1 LARRSPTASAA
12 GLPGKS
18 YRLRLAAPQRGEKSH
33 AWRRKEPSGLKSAR
47 PLSPWRLCACRQ
59 SEAPRLSR
67 KIHLLLGNVQA
78 FSCLLR
84 SRAGPRG
91 LTRAGA
97 GRLQAVSGERPETL
111 SAGERMSRCPS
122 SVRRSLAY
130 IVGSLTVKI
139 KWLHAVWRR
148 SPNTDAHSLGSR
160 ITHSIEG
167 WRTGELGG
175 DTLPS
180 EPEGWQ
186 RAMPCASG

>member
-1 LARRSPTASAA
+1 
-12 GLPGKS
+12 
-18 YRLRLAAPQRGEKSH
+18 
-33 AWRRKEPSGLKSAR
+33 
-47 PLSPWRLCACRQ
+47 
-59 SEAPRLSR
+59 
-67 KIHLLLGNVQA
+67 
-78 FSCLLR
+78 
-84 SRAGPRG
+84 
-91 LTRAGA
+91 
-97 GRLQAVSGERPETL
+97 
-111 SAGERMSRCPS
+111 MSRCPS

-186 RAMPCASG
+186 RAMPCASV